1 MLPQPVTYS
10 VDKQTNLPD
19 LDRQSMETY
28 FANMGEKP
36 FRAAQVLKWIYQHGI
51 TDFSKMTTLSKTLR
65 EKLSNIA
72 QIKMPKI
79 ISEQISEDG
88 TRKWLLEL
96 DSNNSIETV
105 FIPEK
110 DRGTL
115 CVSSQVGCALDC
127 SFCSTGKQGFN
138 RNLSTGEIIGQ
149 LWIAS
154 QALGSY
160 QHKNRMI
167 SNIVMMG
174 MGEPMLNFD
183 NVVDAMNL
191 MMDDDAFGLSR
202 KRVTLSTSGLVPA
215 IDKLA
220 EKSNVSLAISLH
232 ATNDELRNK
241 LVPIN
246 KSFPIAQLMDACRR
260 YAKIRAVDTITF
272 EYVMLDGIN
281 DSEDEAHMLVNLI
294 NGIPAKINLI
304 PFNPFPGTDYKCSSA
319 VVIDKFRDILLK
331 GGIFTIMRK
340 TRGKDIDAACGQLIG
355 KVMPRA
361 KKHRHSSVAIKR

>member
-1 MLPQPVTYS
+1 MGID
-10 VDKQTNLPD
+10 VDKQQTNLLD
-19 LDRQSMETY
+19 LDRQAMEAY
-28 FANMGEKP
+28 FVGMGEKP
-36 FRAAQVLKWIYQHGI
+36 FRAAQVLKWIYQYGVI
-51 TDFSKMTTLSKTLR
+51 DFSEMTTLSKALR

-72 QIKMPKI
+72 RIELPRI
-79 ISEQISEDG
+79 ISEQISKDG
-88 TRKWLLEL
+88 TRKWLIQL
-96 DSNNSIETV
+96 DSKNSIETV

-154 QALGSY
+154 HALGVY
-160 QHKNRMI
+160 EHKNRTI

-183 NVVDAMNL
+183 NVVSAMNL
-191 MMDDDAFGLSR
+191 MMEDHAYGLSR

-220 EKSNVSLAISLH
+220 EVSDVSLAISFH

-246 KSFPIAQLMDACRR
+246 KSFPIAELMEACKR

-281 DSEDEAHMLVNLI
+281 DSEDEARMLVKLMH
-294 NGIPAKINLI
+294 GIPAKINLI
-304 PFNPFPGTDYKCSSA
+304 PFNPFPGTDYKCSSRT
-319 VVIDKFRDILLK
+319 VIDKFRDILIK
-331 GGIFTIMRK
+331 GGIFTITRK
-340 TRGKDIDAACGQLIG
+340 TRGEDIDAACGQLVG
-355 KVMPRA
+355 KVMARA
-361 KKHRHSSVAIKR
+361 KKHRHPQANNQV

>member
-1 MLPQPVTYS
+1 
-10 VDKQTNLPD
+10 
-19 LDRQSMETY
+19 METY
-28 FANMGEKP
+28 FADLGEKP

-51 TDFSKMTTLSKTLR
+51 TDFSEMTTLSKTLR
-65 EKLSNIA
+65 EKLSEVA
-72 QIKMPKI
+72 HIKLPKI

-88 TRKWLLEL
+88 TRKWLFGL
-96 DSNNSIETV
+96 DAKNSIETV

-115 CVSSQVGCALDC
+115 CISSQVGCALDC

-149 LWIAS
+149 LWIAC
-154 QALGSY
+154 QALGQY
-160 QHKNRMI
+160 ERRERTI

-183 NVVDAMNL
+183 NVVSAMNL
-191 MMDDDAFGLSR
+191 MMEDHAYGLSR

-220 EKSNVSLAISLH
+220 KISDVSLAISLH
-232 ATNDELRNK
+232 ATNDKLRNQ

-246 KSFPIAQLMDACRR
+246 KSFPISELMDACRR
-260 YAKIRAVDTITF
+260 YATTRAIDTITF
-272 EYVMLDGIN
+272 EYVMLSGIN
-281 DSEDEAHMLVNLI
+281 DSEAEAYMLVKLM

-304 PFNPFPGTDYKCSSA
+304 PFNPFPGTHYKCSSTM
-319 VVIDKFRDILLK
+319 VIDKFRDILIK
-331 GGIFTIMRK
+331 GGVFTITRK
-340 TRGKDIDAACGQLIG
+340 TRGKDIDAACGQLVG
-355 KVMPRA
+355 KVMARA
-361 KKHRHSSVAIKR
+361 KKYQHTQMDNQA

>member
-1 MLPQPVTYS
+1 MGIE
-10 VDKQTNLPD
+10 VDKQINLLD
-19 LDRQSMETY
+19 LDRQSMEEY
-28 FANMGEKP
+28 FAGMGEKP
-36 FRAAQVLKWIYQHGI
+36 FRAAQLLKWIYQHGI
-51 TDFSKMTTLSKTLR
+51 TDFSEMTTLSKALR
-65 EKLSNIA
+65 EKLSDIA
-72 QIKMPKI
+72 RIELPKI
-79 ISEQISEDG
+79 ISEQTSEDG
-88 TRKWLLEL
+88 TRKWLIQL
-96 DSNNSIETV
+96 DTNNSIETV

-154 QALGSY
+154 QALGDY
-160 QHKNRMI
+160 QNKNRMI

-174 MGEPMLNFD
+174 MGEPMLNFE
-183 NVVDAMNL
+183 NVVRAMNL
-191 MMDDDAFGLSR
+191 MMEDHAFGLSR

-220 EKSNVSLAISLH
+220 EVSDVSLAISLH
-232 ATNDELRNK
+232 ATNDELRNV

-246 KSFPIAQLMDACRR
+246 KSYPIAELMAACKR

-281 DSEDEAHMLVNLI
+281 DSETEARMLVKLM

-319 VVIDKFRDILLK
+319 GAIDKFRDILLK
-331 GGIFTIMRK
+331 GGIFAITRK
-340 TRGKDIDAACGQLIG
+340 TRGEDIDAACGQLVG
-355 KVMPRA
+355 KVMARA
-361 KKHRHSSVAIKR
+361 KKHQHQQMDNQA